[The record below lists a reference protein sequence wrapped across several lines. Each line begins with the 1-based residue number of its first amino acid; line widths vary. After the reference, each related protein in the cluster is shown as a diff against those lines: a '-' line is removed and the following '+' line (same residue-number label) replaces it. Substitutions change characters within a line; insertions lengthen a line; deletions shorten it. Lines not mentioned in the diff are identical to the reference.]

1 MKQLLKEYS
10 INKII
15 NQVFVRD
22 HFIVTAKKQYDLW
35 IKKVNP
41 DSIIATLNNKD
52 YLIKRDGLQG
62 KTLYF
67 SEIVNN
73 AISKSG
79 SIKDILEIRVIR
91 GYDTI
96 AKINTKFPA
105 ITADRLKGLKEA
117 FIEAKDNLAKV
128 KVGDE
133 IAIQTAFLK
142 ESEDEDD
149 KDLIDEGTITTIKL
163 SVDEEVDPSKH
174 IFNCTVNI
182 IKGYLT
188 NQYKNILNQQV
199 SLNSEG
205 LSFNPKVDG
214 GDTSG
219 SYLKVRVIADKNV
232 VNITDIF
239 SIEVEESQED
249 PETAKKKEKQYS
261 DREIFKM
268 VVNDPVMGNLLKS
281 KPNFWDFILGK
292 THDQS
297 IDSTIQTLRG
307 IKSNINPSGGG
318 KKSSLTGK
326 IYTIQIT
333 GPDITGNPKFKLEQ
347 GEKYTAKVLNVLK
360 NKTTIG
366 IYELNKINNSQS
378 IYTMDIYDKLRKD
391 NNVGKV
397 YYGGK
402 TENKT
407 RQFVGNGQI
416 SIK

>member
-1 MKQLLKEYS
+1 MKQLLKEYT

-15 NQVFVRD
+15 NQVDVRD

-41 DSIIATLNNKD
+41 DSIIATLNDRD
-52 YLIKRDGLQG
+52 YLIKKDALQG

-73 AISKSG
+73 TITNGG

-105 ITADRLKGLKEA
+105 VNADRLKGLKEA
-117 FIEAKDNLAKV
+117 FIEAKDNLSKV
-128 KVGDE
+128 KIGDE
-133 IAIQTAFLK
+133 ITIQTAFLK
-142 ESEDEDD
+142 ESEDEND
-149 KDLIDEGTITTIKL
+149 KDLIDESTITTIKL

-182 IKGYLT
+182 VKGYLT
-188 NQYKNILNQQV
+188 NQYKTILNQQV

-219 SYLKVRVIADKNV
+219 SYLKVRIVADKTVVNV
-232 VNITDIF
+232 VDIF

-249 PETAKKKEKQYS
+249 PETARKKEKKYS
-261 DREIFKM
+261 DREIFNM
-268 VVNDPVMGNLLKS
+268 VANDPVMGDLLRS
-281 KPNFWDFILGK
+281 KPNFWDFVLGK

-297 IDSTIQTLRG
+297 IESSINTLRG
-307 IKSNINPSGGG
+307 IKSNITPSGS

-326 IYTIQIT
+326 TYTIQIT

-366 IYELNKINNSQS
+366 IYELNKINNAQS

-416 SIK
+416 SMK